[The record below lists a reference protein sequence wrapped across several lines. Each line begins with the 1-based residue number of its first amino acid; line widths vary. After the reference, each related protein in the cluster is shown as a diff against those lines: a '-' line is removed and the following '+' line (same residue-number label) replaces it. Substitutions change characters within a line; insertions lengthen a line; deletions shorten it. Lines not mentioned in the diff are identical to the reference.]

1 MSKIFTHQELC
12 EIAEL
17 WLKKDM
23 KCCIAL
29 NNASGLKE
37 NPDAIGWRFTYGNLN
52 KEGSLSITASNL
64 SKPAFPS
71 SYGITATMCTLKL
84 PFLQRFNMSEIDI
97 AFIYIKI
104 VAFTFSTDIV
114 NNFCSDICFA

>member
-52 KEGSLSITASNL
+52 KEKI
-64 SKPAFPS
+64 
-71 SYGITATMCTLKL
+71 
-84 PFLQRFNMSEIDI
+84 SEILDMLHN
-97 AFIYIKI
+97 KRNEE
-104 VAFTFSTDIV
+104 V
-114 NNFCSDICFA
+114 